1 MFLTTRGI
9 SIILRLQLN
18 KDSIELTNDRRAK

>member
-9 SIILRLQLN
+9 SIILRLKLS
-18 KDSIELTNDRRAK
+18 KDSIEVTNDRRAK